1 MSKGTIRLPASAIT
15 DGRIG
20 TARIREQIAGA
31 AAQLASTDM
40 TPLDAAMRA
49 IASGTGLRVKDAS
62 EAWQS
67 VSYASVRTLSPVER
81 TQQLGRLP
89 VGRMNK
95 TEIAYAEVLELRRAA
110 GEILD
115 FEFESVKLRLAD
127 RTWYTPDFWLHMA
140 DGCIEVH
147 EVKGRWQDDARVK
160 FKVAAEL
167 FPRYRF
173 IAVQR
178 DARHGWRTEE
188 LTSRKLRSER
198 P

>member
-1 MSKGTIRLPASAIT
+1 MSKSTIRLPASAIT

-20 TARIREQIAGA
+20 TARIREQIASA

-49 IASGTGLRVKDAS
+49 FASAAGERVEKIAA
-62 EAWQS
+62 AWQS
-67 VSYASVRTLSPVER
+67 VSYAGVRDLSPVER

-95 TEIAYAEVLELRRAA
+95 TEAAYAAVLELRRAA

-127 RTWYTPDFWLHMA
+127 RTWYTPDFWIYVP

-147 EVKGRWQDDARVK
+147 EVKGRWQEDARVK
-160 FKVAAEL
+160 IKVAAEL

-178 DARHGWRTEE
+178 DGRDGWRTEE